1 MANEIPRSVANAIGL
16 LPEDRET
23 VRALLDLYYR
33 KLTRN
38 KLRDRYYEMHHK
50 PRDLGISVPP
60 NLRGWRRSSAG
71 PRRRSTRSRIARSST
86 ASSPATVP

>member
-50 PRDLGISVPP
+50 
-60 NLRGWRRSSAG
+60 
-71 PRRRSTRSRIARSST
+71 RSTRSRIARSST
-86 ASSPATVP
+86 ASSPATAP